1 MALDILRSASETADN
16 HYRGACATV
25 DSVGAEPVQ
34 LRRTGQYEDP
44 SVNRRTW
51 DNAFS
56 LVELVIVLVIVGVIA
71 AIAVPRLTRGAT
83 GAGATALKADLAA
96 LRNAI
101 ELYRAEHEGAFPTVN
116 QFVDQMTKFSNTTG
130 DAFATSA
137 DVANGIVYGPYLKA
151 IPPLPVGARKGQT
164 GVTTNNN
171 AADFGW
177 IYDQTNGTIKA
188 YTADSEKDLD
198 GKRYNLY

>member
-1 MALDILRSASETADN
+1 MYE
-16 HYRGACATV
+16 
-25 DSVGAEPVQ
+25 
-34 LRRTGQYEDP
+34 RTKG
-44 SVNRRTW
+44 R
-51 DNAFS
+51 AFS
-56 LVELVIVLVIVGVIA
+56 LVELVIVLVIIGVIA

-83 GAGATALKADLAA
+83 NASATALAADLAA

-198 GKRYNLY
+198 GRRYNLY